1 MKITFLGHA
10 TVLVEMNSKK
20 ILFDPFIT
28 GNSLTQ
34 HIDISYLVVY
44 YLFVTH
50 GHEDHVLDVEA
61 IMKNNPDALLVS
73 NFEIVSWFGKKISLA
88 MRWITGEKHE
98 FDFGTVKYVNAVHS
112 SVLPDGNYEGNPGGF
127 IVYDDSKSLYIAG
140 DTALTK
146 DMELIPLLCPKLDVA
161 LLPVGDNFTMGY
173 EDTLIASDLIRCDTI
188 IGYHF
193 DTFPPIEIDKPKAV
207 KYFKDKDK
215 DKGKE
220 LVLLNVGE
228 SLSI

>member
-28 GNSLTQ
+28 GNSLSQ
-34 HIDISYLVVY
+34 HIDISHLAVDYV
-44 YLFVTH
+44 FVTH

-61 IMKNNPDALLVS
+61 VMKNNPDALLVS
-73 NFEIVSWFGKKISLA
+73 NFEIVSWFGKKDISGHA
-88 MRWITGEKHE
+88 MNHGGKYE
-98 FDFGTVKYVNAVHS
+98 FDFGTAKYVNAVHS
-112 SVLPDGNYEGNPGGF
+112 SILPDGTYGGNPGGF
-127 IVYDDSKSLYIAG
+127 VLYDDSKYLYVAG

-173 EDTLIASDLIRCDTI
+173 EDALIASDLIRCDKI

-207 KYFKDKDK
+207 KYFKDK
-215 DKGKE
+215 GKE

>member
-1 MKITFLGHA
+1 M
-10 TVLVEMNSKK
+10 
-20 ILFDPFIT
+20 
-28 GNSLTQ
+28 
-34 HIDISYLVVY
+34 Y

-112 SVLPDGNYEGNPGGF
+112 SVLPDGTYEGNPEGF